1 MIQSIAFEKKPE
13 DASTTQD
20 RQKQAEID
28 RARDELD
35 RLIRLE
41 HMKAIIADAFWYFIC
56 LEYKMDESKTGPQK
70 YFAHKEFLMDRM
82 AANYVSYTLV
92 EDPYIGAKTKDKF
105 FTKFYNHVAQS
116 VFHCLKTAFP
126 KNRNTIETST
136 IKRKLLNT
144 FSELFTGMVIP
155 TAKWRHWHKDQQST
169 SNKTEEEPLKL
180 SQAFTKETQSNK
192 RQNHTMRY
200 STLVERYLLTHKYE
214 TSNNV
219 KGWKI

>member
-28 RARDELD
+28 RARDEMD

-56 LEYKMDESKTGPQK
+56 LEYKMDESKKGPQQ

-92 EDPYIGAKTKDKF
+92 EDPYI
-105 FTKFYNHVAQS
+105 S
-116 VFHCLKTAFP
+116 
-126 KNRNTIETST
+126 
-136 IKRKLLNT
+136 
-144 FSELFTGMVIP
+144 
-155 TAKWRHWHKDQQST
+155 
-169 SNKTEEEPLKL
+169 
-180 SQAFTKETQSNK
+180 
-192 RQNHTMRY
+192 
-200 STLVERYLLTHKYE
+200 
-214 TSNNV
+214 
-219 KGWKI
+219 